1 MPYHWKNL
9 ESGGFQIVDDNSGIV
24 ALEVSAAGLI
34 TKMGNTATTTAVAS
48 LTGTVG
54 TANDAMTAIAAPTD
68 TPASA
73 DALRDDIAT
82 NMIPAINNN
91 FADLQAKVNAILA
104 ANRGVIP
111 AT

>member
-1 MPYHWKNL
+1 MPFTIKQL
-9 ESGGFQIVDDNSGIV
+9 DTGGMQIVDDNAGIV
-24 ALEVSAAGLI
+24 ALEISAAGLI
-34 TKMGNTATTTAVAS
+34 TKMGNVATTTAIAS

-54 TANDAMTAIAAPTD
+54 TANDAMVAVPNPTD

-73 DALRDDIAT
+73 DALRDDLVANVIT
-82 NMIPAINNN
+82 IINAN

>member
-24 ALEVSAAGLI
+24 AWEVNAAGI
-34 TKMGNTATTTAVAS
+34 TTKVGNVATSTAIAS
-48 LTGTVG
+48 LTGTPG

-68 TPASA
+68 SPASA
-73 DALRDDIAT
+73 DALRDDLTAV
-82 NMIPAINNN
+82 MIPAINNN

-104 ANRGVIP
+104 AMRGTIP
-111 AT
+111 AS